1 MDTQYLWKMHT
12 NNQEKE
18 QIDTLYL
25 WTASIYDIWCTVW
38 FYMNMILSLI
48 LFFVYR
54 GIYLLVPKIGSK
66 IAYQSH
72 MVLPKML
79 NPDVPQESQVF
90 SYATSMGRILVSMW
104 CSQVSQQL
112 IGPLN
117 EHNFSRASP
126 NCKVPEQV
134 HMNASQPLPWSF
146 HMSPQKGWRWCWHFE
161 CVIFQMVDSFFIIGF
176 VAMFLY
182 RSVFRRV
189 TTSRL
194 WTKS

>member
-1 MDTQYLWKMHT
+1 MCLKRA
-12 NNQEKE
+12 K
-18 QIDTLYL
+18 
-25 WTASIYDIWCTVW
+25 
-38 FYMNMILSLI
+38 
-48 LFFVYR
+48 FF
-54 GIYLLVPKIGSK
+54 P
-66 IAYQSH
+66 
-72 MVLPKML
+72 
-79 NPDVPQESQVF
+79 
-90 SYATSMGRILVSMW
+90 MGRILVSMW

-194 WTKS
+194 WTLNEVLAEPLAMGEIIQNSAMKETDFSLWFWECFICRIYIHKSIDIYSY